1 MQVFRKDRAKASK
14 PTHYILYKNKFFPF
28 SENTFGDGKITPK
41 EAKYGGL
48 YVEF

>member
-1 MQVFRKDRAKASK
+1 LFILLLIRNQAS
-14 PTHYILYKNKFFPF
+14 TFQSFPF

-48 YVEF
+48 YVKF